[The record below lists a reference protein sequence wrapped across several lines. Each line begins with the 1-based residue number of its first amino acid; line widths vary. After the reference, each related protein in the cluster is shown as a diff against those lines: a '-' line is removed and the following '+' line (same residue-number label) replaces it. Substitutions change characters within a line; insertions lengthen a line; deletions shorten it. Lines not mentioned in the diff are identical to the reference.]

1 MSLDLNAR
9 LHDLKARQDAGES
22 MLCPRCGRKSMKLPH
37 HTNALSREAD
47 VYVCDNCGTNEAL
60 RAMMNNPLPLSAWA
74 FVTPQRPPSDLKTLT
89 HDEAVLQIQSQQLPY
104 LVNLYSEWLAN
115 GREDFGAYR
124 NQALENCPGLMEI
137 WEQPPQAIFP
147 TREGRIL
154 IRFKFLD
161 NGIEIAIDRLSK

>member
-9 LHDLKARQDAGES
+9 LHDLKARQDAGEP

-104 LVNLYSEWLAN
+104 LVNLYTEWLTN

-161 NGIEIAIDRLSK
+161 NGIELAIDRLSK

>member
-47 VYVCDNCGTNEAL
+47 VYGTNEAL

-104 LVNLYSEWLAN
+104 LVNLYTEWLTN

-137 WEQPPQAIFP
+137 WEQPPQAIFL
-147 TREGRIL
+147 THNSRVL
-154 IRFKFLD
+154 VRFKLND
-161 NGIEIAIDRLSK
+161 DGMEIAIDRLKK